1 MHFLKRFGSALLTL
15 LVLAV
20 FLAIW
25 VMLPWPGV
33 VALAV
38 ALALWMV
45 ATRRGR
51 QTWQVTRVGLSTVTQ
66 RLGSSSV
73 VVVGIA
79 GVVGVLVAMLAMS
92 EGFADTLRATGN
104 DRTAIVLRG
113 GSQAEL
119 NSILDRDSANVVM
132 QAPGVKKDAQG
143 RPIASGELVV
153 VANLPRKGDPQSDS
167 NVPIRGVSEDVWKLR
182 DQVKIVEGRTF
193 HPGLRELIVG
203 KGAQAQF
210 EGLDVGKSIRLAG
223 QTWTVVGIFESH
235 DALESELWGDT
246 QSVASAYRRGSSVQS
261 VTVLLDSPTTF
272 DAFKAN
278 LAADPRLKV
287 DVSTTREY
295 FGKQSEGLTKVLR
308 AVGITV
314 GIIMA
319 IGAIFGA
326 LNTMFAAIQARA
338 REIATLRAIGFRG
351 VPVVVSVM
359 LETMLLALLGG
370 VIGAGIVWI
379 VFNGYSA
386 STLGANFSQV
396 VFRFHVSGGLLWTGI
411 KWALAIGFIGGL
423 FPALRAARV
432 PVTTALREL

>member
-1 MHFLKRFGSALLTL
+1 MKRFGFGLLMLLVVAVFLGVWIAMPWQGVVLIAVL
-15 LVLAV
+15 LVL
-20 FLAIW
+20 
-25 VMLPWPGV
+25 
-33 VALAV
+33 
-38 ALALWMV
+38 WMGL
-45 ATRRGR
+45 TRRGR
-51 QTWQVTRVGLSTVTQ
+51 QTWQVTSVGLATITQ

-79 GVVGVLVAMLAMS
+79 GVVGVLVAMLAMG
-92 EGFADTLRATGN
+92 EGFSETLRATGN

-119 NSILDRDSANVVM
+119 NSVLDRDSANVVM
-132 QAPGVKKDAQG
+132 QAPGVKKSAQG
-143 RPIASGELVV
+143 RPIASSELVV
-153 VANLPRKGDPQSDS
+153 VANLPRKGDPSADA
-167 NVPIRGVSEDVWKLR
+167 NVPIRGVGDDVWPLR
-182 DQVKIVEGRTF
+182 EQVKIVEGRKF
-193 HPGLRELIVG
+193 QPGMRELIVG
-203 KGAQAQF
+203 KGAKAQF
-210 EGLDVGKSIRLAG
+210 EGLDVGRSIRLAG
-223 QTWTVVGIFESH
+223 QTWSIVGTFESH

-261 VTVLLDSPTTF
+261 VTVLLDSPSAF

-278 LAADPRLKV
+278 LMADPRLKV
-287 DVSTTREY
+287 DVSTTQDY
-295 FGKQSEGLTKVLR
+295 FSKQSEGLTKVLR
-308 AVGITV
+308 AVGIVV

-319 IGAIFGA
+319 IGAVFGA

-379 VFNGYSA
+379 IFNGYSA

-396 VFRFHVSGGLLWTGI
+396 VFRFHVSAALLWTGV

-423 FPALRAARV
+423 FPAVRAARL

>member
-1 MHFLKRFGSALLTL
+1 MKSFKKFGVGVLTL
-15 LVLAV
+15 LVIAV

-25 VMLPWPGV
+25 IALPWPGI

-38 ALALWMV
+38 LLALWMLL
-45 ATRRGR
+45 TRRGR
-51 QTWQVTRVGLSTVTQ
+51 QTWEVTKVGLATLTQ

-73 VVVGIA
+73 IVVGIA

-92 EGFADTLRATGN
+92 DGFAETLRSTGN
-104 DRTAIVLRG
+104 DHTAIVLRG

-132 QAPGVKKDAQG
+132 QGPGVKKAASG
-143 RPIASGELVV
+143 KPVASGELVV
-153 VANLPRKGDPQSDS
+153 VANLPRKGDPNSDS
-167 NVPIRGVSEDVWKLR
+167 NVPIRGVSEDVWSLR
-182 DQVKIVEGRTF
+182 DQVKIIEGRTF
-193 HPGLRELIVG
+193 KPGLRELIVG
-203 KGAQAQF
+203 KGAKGQF

-223 QTWTVVGIFESH
+223 QTWTIVGAFESH

-261 VTVLLDSPTTF
+261 VTVLLDSPKAF
-272 DAFKAN
+272 DTFKAA
-278 LAADPRLKV
+278 LVADPRLKV
-287 DVSTTREY
+287 DVTTTREY
-295 FGKQSEGLTKVLR
+295 FSKQSEGLTKVLR

-319 IGAIFGA
+319 IGAVFGA

-351 VPVVVSVM
+351 LPVVVSVM

-379 VFNGYSA
+379 IFNGYTA

-396 VFRFHVSGGLLWTGI
+396 VFRFRVSTELLWTGI

>member
-1 MHFLKRFGSALLTL
+1 MKTLKKFLRGVLLLAIIIAFLVAWSALPWQGIV
-15 LVLAV
+15 VLAV
-20 FLAIW
+20 L
-25 VMLPWPGV
+25 
-33 VALAV
+33 LAV
-38 ALALWMV
+38 WMTV
-45 ATRRGR
+45 TRRGR

-92 EGFADTLRATGN
+92 EGFAETLRASGN
-104 DRTAIVLRG
+104 DHTAIVLRG

-132 QAPGVKKDAQG
+132 QAPGVKKGAEG

-153 VANLPRKGDPQSDS
+153 VANLPRKGDPNSDS
-167 NVPIRGVSEDVWKLR
+167 NVPIRGVSNDVWALR
-182 DQVKIVEGRTF
+182 DNVKIIEGRAF
-193 HPGLRELIVG
+193 KPGLREVIVG
-203 KGAQAQF
+203 KGAKGQF

-223 QTWTVVGIFESH
+223 QTWTVVGVFASH

-261 VTVLLDSPTTF
+261 VTVLLDSPKAY
-272 DAFKAN
+272 DQFKAS

-287 DVSTTREY
+287 DVSTTEAY
-295 FGKQSEGLTKVLR
+295 FSKQSEALSKTLR
-308 AVGITV
+308 IVGITV

-319 IGAIFGA
+319 IGAVFGA

-351 VPVVVSVM
+351 VPVVVSVL

-370 VIGAGIVWI
+370 ILGAGIVWLI
-379 VFNGYSA
+379 FHNYTA

-396 VFRFHVSGGLLWTGI
+396 VFQFQVGPELLWTGL

-423 FPALRAARV
+423 FPALRAATV